1 MIFHPE
7 ILALSLFASGLLL
20 LATIALSREK
30 LWARTL
36 VFAFLVLLAFR
47 YMAWRFL
54 STLPDAEFRLG
65 SIYAWGFAILELAS
79 HASAFLTY
87 AILLRTT
94 DRRKEADKLESEARR
109 GRYQPT
115 VDVLI
120 PTYNEDET
128 VLERT
133 IVCAL
138 AIDYPKK
145 TVYVLDDGGRE
156 WLRRFCE
163 TRSVNYITRG
173 DNAHAKAGNLNHGL
187 DVSRE
192 KSNGEL
198 ILVLDADFCARRDIL
213 YRTVGFFKDKRVGI
227 LQTPQTFFNPDPIQ
241 FNYRG
246 VGSIP
251 DEQRLLFNVLQPA
264 KDAWNAA
271 TCCGT
276 SSVTRR
282 ECLDA
287 IGGVPTESV
296 TEDMLL
302 SYRLYEKGYVTRY
315 LNERLSMGMAPEGI
329 KEYLTQRSRWCLG
342 ALQQAFLYSGP
353 LGRNGIP
360 LINRLEYIS
369 TLLYWCGSLP
379 FVLLG
384 IMAPMIFGF
393 TGLSVINADLE
404 SYIQYFLPLFV
415 AQLIA
420 VKWLTG
426 VPSVPIVRD
435 APNLLTALAT
445 TPLVARTFLQPFGRR
460 FVVTAKGGNRNLRRL
475 NSGLLITI
483 LALFVLLLLSLSLT
497 LDPDQR
503 LLYGGESQRSLLLNL
518 FWGFHGLLI
527 LGVASFLAIE
537 LPRRRTQER
546 FVLREPGKVQ
556 AGGESRECRIE
567 DLSLGG
573 ARVTLFNALDED
585 VRHVRL
591 EIRDVGT
598 LDADV
603 VVQTD
608 EMLRLRFI
616 APGVLRDTLIEKLY
630 AGQSSTRAM
639 ISLEEAHELEIADA
653 VLGRV
658 LRQTH

>member
-1 MIFHPE
+1 MIFHPK
-7 ILALSLFASGLLL
+7 ILAVTMLASGLLL
-20 LATIALSREK
+20 LATALLSREK
-30 LWARTL
+30 LWARAL
-36 VFAFLVLLAFR
+36 VFSLLALLAFR
-47 YMAWRFL
+47 YLAWRFL
-54 STLPDAEFRLG
+54 FTLPGAELRLG
-65 SIYAWGFAILELAS
+65 SVYPWGFALLELAS
-79 HASAFLTY
+79 YASAFLTY
-87 AILLRTT
+87 AIMLRTT
-94 DRRKEADKLESEARR
+94 DRRSEADKLEAESRKNR
-109 GRYQPT
+109 NLPT

-120 PTYNEDET
+120 PTFNEDES

-138 AIDYPKK
+138 AIDYPGKA
-145 TVYVLDDGGRE
+145 VYVLDDGRRE
-156 WLRRFCE
+156 WLRKFCE
-163 TRSVNYITRG
+163 SKGVVYVTRG

-187 DVSRE
+187 EFSRE

-246 VGSIP
+246 VGKIP
-251 DEQRLLFNVLQPA
+251 DEQRLLFNVLQPS

-276 SSVTRR
+276 SSITRR
-282 ECLDA
+282 GCLEA
-287 IGGVPTESV
+287 IGGVPSESV

-302 SYRLYEKGYVTRY
+302 SYRLYEKGYTTRY
-315 LNERLSMGMAPEGI
+315 LNEQLSIGMAPEGI
-329 KEYLTQRSRWCLG
+329 KEYLTQRTRWCLG

-384 IMAPMIFGF
+384 IVAPIIFGF

-415 AQLIA
+415 AQLVVA
-420 VKWLTG
+420 KWLTG

-460 FVVTAKGGNRNLRRL
+460 FEVTAKGGDRKQRSVNRP
-475 NSGLLITI
+475 LLLKI
-483 LALFVLLLLSLSLT
+483 LTLFILLLLALTLT

-503 LLYGGESQRSLLLNL
+503 LLYSGEGQRSLLINL

-527 LGVASFLAIE
+527 LAAASFLAIE
-537 LPRRRTQER
+537 LPRRRMQER
-546 FVLREPGKVQ
+546 FNVREAGKLL
-556 AGGESRECRIE
+556 ASGETRECRIE
-567 DLSLGG
+567 DLSLSG
-573 ARVTLFNALDED
+573 ARVTLFNE
-585 VRHVRL
+585 
-591 EIRDVGT
+591 T
-598 LDADV
+598 LDAAHVQLEIGELGTIEADV
-603 VVQTD
+603 VQYK
-608 EMLRLRFI
+608 E
-616 APGVLRDTLIEKLY
+616 GVLRLKFTDLNGHRDALIQKLY
-630 AGQSSTRAM
+630 AGQNHTGAMVSLAETR
-639 ISLEEAHELEIADA
+639 ELEIADC
-653 VLGRV
+653 VLNRV
-658 LRQTH
+658 FRQTE